1 MSITVTIAD
10 DHRVVAEGLQRM
22 LEGQP
27 KITIYDVCMNG
38 NQLML
43 SLEKRLP
50 DVLLLDIQMPG
61 TQGDELA
68 KIITEKYPQ
77 VTILTL
83 TNLNQSFHVR
93 NMFLNGARGYLLK
106 SADQFMLI
114 EAIETVHMGNQYID
128 PSLREQMLH
137 DMLDERAKAN
147 SIPVLTQREKEI
159 LELIASEYTSAQI
172 GKKLF
177 LSLSTVENHRI
188 NIFFKLGVKNVA
200 GLVRKAIQ
208 LGIIR
213 ADQ

>member
-1 MSITVTIAD
+1 MSIRITIAD
-10 DHRVVAEGLQRM
+10 DHHVVVEGLQRM

-27 KITIYDVCMNG
+27 KVTICDVCMNG
-38 NQLML
+38 NALME
-43 SLEKRLP
+43 SLAKQQP

-68 KIITEKYPQ
+68 KIITEQYPQ

-83 TNLNQSFHVR
+83 TNLNQTFHVR
-93 NMFLNGARGYLLK
+93 NMFLNGAKGYLLK
-106 SADQFMLI
+106 SADQFTLL
-114 EAIETVHMGNQYID
+114 EAIETVHKGNQFVD
-128 PSLREQMLH
+128 PSLREQMLSE
-137 DMLDERAKAN
+137 MLENRAKAH
-147 SIPVLTQREKEI
+147 SVPVLTQREKEI

-208 LGIIR
+208 LGIIK
-213 ADQ
+213 AE